1 MPKFRNL
8 NLHKSALIFLYILFS
23 VFNLVGAN
31 AAELTLKDYLSDVI
45 GGNHDVRSFKLQE
58 QASTLSADQ
67 PGLLTTPHLY
77 FNFGHQNDKSPQLLP
92 MFQGER
98 RIFTNYS
105 LGVQALTNFGAEAK
119 AGYTLMRQEFVGMF
133 LAVPPPIDG
142 IRSANDPI
150 RFFDAT
156 PEIAITQ
163 SLLKNFFGQEIR
175 SKIAAQEKSIEAEK
189 LMAQFGLQQKIIEAE
204 TAYYG
209 LVLAREALSVQMR
222 SFERAKKILQ
232 WSNERARLNLADRS
246 DALQATANLRLRELE
261 LKTAELNERQAARR
275 FNVTR
280 GLESEVVQD
289 QLPVVEPDAILDL
302 TLPEAAASRLDVQS
316 SYAQT
321 QAQESLAKADRSA
334 LLPDLKLSGRYAM
347 VGRATDSAQAM
358 RNVSDG
364 RYPVWS
370 VGLQFDMPIDLNA
383 LKYARDG
390 AARKAAAADKS
401 YQQKLLSE
409 QNDWRALTDGFN
421 DAKERLKLSVMIERT
436 QKEKLEFERTRF
448 NRGRSTTYQVLMFEQ
463 DYAASQLGRLQ
474 LMGEVLRLASQSR
487 LYSKYID

>member
-1 MPKFRNL
+1 MPNCRNRNIQKYL
-8 NLHKSALIFLYILFS
+8 FVYIFLFVYGS
-23 VFNLVGAN
+23 TGAS
-31 AAELTLKDYLSDVI
+31 ASELSLKDYLSEVV
-45 GGNHDVRSFKLQE
+45 GRNHDVSSFQLQE
-58 QASTLSADQ
+58 QASKLSADQ
-67 PGLLTTPHLY
+67 PGLLTTPRLY

-105 LGVQALTNFGAEAK
+105 LGVQALTPFGAEAK

-133 LAVPPPIDG
+133 LAMPPPIDG
-142 IRSANDPI
+142 IRSTSDPI

-163 SLLKNFFGQEIR
+163 SLLKNFFGQETR
-175 SKIAAQEKSIEAEK
+175 AKIAAQQKSIEAEK

-209 LVLAREALSVQMR
+209 LVLAREALAVQRR

-232 WSNERARLNLADRS
+232 WSNERARLNLADKS

-275 FNVTR
+275 FNTTR
-280 GLESEVVQD
+280 GLESEVVED
-289 QLPVVEPDAILDL
+289 QLPTVESDAILSL
-302 TLPEAAASRLDVQS
+302 TLPETAVRRLDIQS

-321 QAQESLAKADRSA
+321 QAQESMAKADRSA

-347 VGRATDSAQAM
+347 VGRATESTQAM

-364 RYPVWS
+364 RHPVWS
-370 VGLQFDMPIDLNA
+370 VGLQFDMPIDLIA
-383 LKYARDG
+383 LKHARDG
-390 AARKAAAADKS
+390 SSRKAAAADKS
-401 YQQKLLSE
+401 YQQKILSE
-409 QNDWRALTDGFN
+409 QSDWRALTDGFN

-474 LMGEVLRLASQSR
+474 LMGEVLRLASQAR
-487 LYSKYID
+487 LYKEN